1 MAKDKLRMSN
11 KRFIAILSPI
21 IVFLLAAIITVTC
34 VMNFYGIVMDKVFGQ
49 GTRHVIN
56 VEGTESWDTKYYDI
70 KYETSD
76 EALKA
81 ASDKSKEVCDEG
93 YILMKNSEKNGK
105 TILPLAEKSK
115 VTPFGFHY
123 THPVYSIL
131 GSGSVYD
138 SMGYGNP
145 GPYNSA
151 YNCTNKYSVTMSA
164 AIKENF
170 TVNETVEQRMNDS
183 QYVKID
189 AAEGTTPCKEFPNV
203 NQCEGGNT
211 YLYEYD
217 PAIFNG
223 TESSCADTAGIVFI
237 GRDAGEGGDLKFD
250 AYADGTPHQLTLSES
265 EKEIIEFA
273 KANCDKGVVAVINS
287 GNAMELDELVSGDYA
302 VDAIVWIGFPG
313 SVGSRSLSD
322 ILCGK
327 VNPSG
332 RTVDTWVFDLLSDPT
347 TANLGQFVYTD
358 SEVAETSA
366 VGGSFIEYEEG
377 IYVGYKYYETA
388 NEMDSSFDYDKSVVF
403 PFGYGLSYTTF
414 EQKITGYSDVGNEIN
429 VTVSVTNT
437 GDRDGKEVVQLYYT
451 APYTDFDK
459 TNKIEKSVKNL
470 IAFDKVEVAKG
481 ATEEVTLTF
490 LKEDMASYCYTRD
503 NGDGTKGCYVLENGE
518 YTITLGKNSHD
529 IWDSRNTTVVD
540 TVWYDKDNPR
550 QSERNGQSLL
560 DENGDPTGIPSKS
573 GAKFIAATNLFQ
585 DSSDYMNTSK
595 VTLLTRA
602 DWKNTYPTAPSG
614 ESFTVD
620 KKVSDIVD
628 RFSKNTFDYETDPL
642 LGNVKGSAVY
652 HENAPVSNADN
663 GLVLAD
669 MRGLDYYDE
678 SWDLL
683 LDQIDYSATD
693 ELVKLLYGG
702 AYTLGGLSSIGMPS
716 SNSGEGPSGIGI
728 FAKMFAQIFGGA
740 TALPET
746 CAYAANVVIASTWNV
761 ELSYD
766 VGESVAQEAFHFILG
781 EGNWLCGW
789 TGPAMNLHRSA
800 FNGRNAEYYSED
812 PVLAG
817 NIGASEVSGAGDNG
831 LYMIFKHF
839 ALNNVETAK
848 TMGDGICT
856 WADEQTMRE
865 QYFKIFE
872 KVFKDSR
879 RRVKYIVDEE
889 GTVKTRVVRGAT
901 SVMTA
906 FNRIGAVPA
915 GSDYNFITKLLK
927 EEWGF
932 QGFVQTDMPCQSN
945 KDQMLRAG
953 GAVEMN
959 MSAVA
964 PEDLTSPTAR
974 HQIRRAVHDIAFA
987 VVNSSVMQ
995 GAAPGAII
1003 YYDMSPWAITLMV
1016 VDIIVGVIVI
1026 AGVVW
1031 IVLRVLDEKKHPEK
1045 YKRKEKV

>member
-1 MAKDKLRMSN
+1 MAKDKLKMSN
-11 KRFIAILSPI
+11 KRFMVIMIPI
-21 IVFLLAAIITVTC
+21 IVFLVAAMITVTC
-34 VMNFYGIVMDKVFGQ
+34 VMNYFGLVMDKVFGQ
-49 GTRHVIN
+49 GARHIVN
-56 VEGTESWDTKYYDI
+56 VEGTETWDTQYYDV
-70 KYETSD
+70 KYDTSD

-93 YILMKNSEKNGK
+93 YVLLKNAQKNGK
-105 TILPLAEKSK
+105 NMLPLAEKSK
-115 VTPFGFHY
+115 ITPFGFHY

-138 SMGYGNP
+138 EMGYGNS

-151 YNCTNKYSVTMSA
+151 YNCTNKYSVTMSE
-164 AIKENF
+164 AIKSNF
-170 TVNETVEQRMNDS
+170 TVNATVEQRMNDS
-183 QYVKID
+183 EYVKVD

-211 YLYEYD
+211 YLYQYD
-217 PAIFNG
+217 PSIFSG
-223 TESSCADTAGIVFI
+223 TEDSCADTTGLVFI

-250 AYADGTPHQLTLSES
+250 AYADGTPHQLTLSKS
-265 EKEIIEFA
+265 EKEIISFA
-273 KANCDKGVVAVINS
+273 KANCDNGVVAVINS
-287 GNAMELDELVSGDYA
+287 GNVMELDELISGDYA
-302 VDAIVWIGFPG
+302 VDAIIWIGFPG
-313 SVGSRSLSD
+313 SIGSQSLSD

-332 RTVDTWVFDLLSDPT
+332 RTVNTWTSDLLADPT
-347 TANLGQFVYTD
+347 TANLGEFIYTD
-358 SEVAETSA
+358 SEVEGTTA

-377 IYVGYKYYETA
+377 VYVGYKYYETA
-388 NEMDSSFDYDKSVVF
+388 DEMDASFDYDEAVVF

-414 EQKITGYSDVGNEIN
+414 EQKITGYVDGGDEI
-429 VTVSVTNT
+429 SVTISVKNT

-459 TNKIEKSVKNL
+459 TNKIEKPVKNL
-470 IAFDKVEVAKG
+470 VAFDKVEVAKG
-481 ATEEVTLTF
+481 VTEEVTLTF
-490 LKEDMASYCYTRD
+490 AKEDMASYCYTRD

-529 IWDSRNTTVVD
+529 AWDSRTTTINE
-540 TVWYDKDNPR
+540 TVWYDNDNPR
-550 QSERNGQSLL
+550 QTEKDGQSLL
-560 DENGDPTGIPSKS
+560 DENGNPTGVPSKS
-573 GAKFIAATNLFQ
+573 GAEFIAATNLFQ
-585 DSSDYMNTSK
+585 DSSDYMNTEK
-595 VTLLTRA
+595 VTLLTRS
-602 DWKNTYPTAPSG
+602 DWANTQPSAPEG

-620 KKVSDIVD
+620 KEVSDVID
-628 RFSKNTFDYETDPL
+628 RFSKNTFDYKTDPL

-652 HENAPVSNADN
+652 QETAPVSNADN
-663 GLVLAD
+663 GLTLAD

-683 LDQIDYSATD
+683 LDQIDYTATD
-693 ELVKLLYGG
+693 EIVNLLYGG
-702 AYTLGGLSSIGMPS
+702 AYNIGQLTSIGMPK

-728 FAKMFAQIFGGA
+728 FAKMFAQVFGGA

-746 CAYAANVVIASTWNV
+746 CAYAANIVIASTWNV
-761 ELSYD
+761 NLAYD

-789 TGPAMNLHRSA
+789 TGPAMNLQRSA

-817 NIGASEVSGAGDNG
+817 NIGANEVSGAGDNG

-848 TMGDGICT
+848 TIGDGICT

-879 RRVKYIVDEE
+879 REVKYIADNE
-889 GTVKTRVVRGAT
+889 GTLKTRVVRGAT
-901 SVMTA
+901 AVMTA
-906 FNRIGAVPA
+906 FNRIGAIPA
-915 GSDYNFITKLLK
+915 GSNYNFITKLLK

-953 GAVEMN
+953 GAIEMN
-959 MSAVA
+959 RTAAA
-964 PEDLTSPTAR
+964 PEDLSSPTAQ
-974 HQIRRAVHDIAFA
+974 HLIRRAVHDIAFA
-987 VVNSSVMQ
+987 VTNSSVMQ

-1003 YYDMSPWAITLMV
+1003 YYDMSPWAVTLLV
-1016 VDIIVGVIVI
+1016 VNIAVYAIVI
-1026 AGVVW
+1026 AGIVW
-1031 IVLRVLDEKKHPEK
+1031 IVLRLLDEKKHPEK
-1045 YKRKEKV
+1045 YKRKEKI